1 MVGFSR
7 VLYLDSD
14 TLAVGDVAPLLTNTT
29 KPFAAVRDWER
40 GKVRDHFNMGVASL
54 APNLSEFKRLDQLR
68 LTKRDYRLEMAEQG
82 LLNSVYGN
90 EFEEFPFEFN
100 ANLAAMAQNAKFWEA
115 HRQKARIIHYTWIKP
130 FHYQRSAEGDLRDC
144 TGDCVKCLG
153 ALKDWW
159 LFLDEMHGVKFSMFA
174 KPPTTAP
181 ALEAVLANS
190 TQQINQTRASTSHPK
205 RMETYF
211 TMCIFLC
218 IVLAYWLKVKLRL
231 RIATGLHLI
240 IVAP

>member
-1 MVGFSR
+1 MVGFTR

-14 TLAVGDVAPLLTNTT
+14 TMAVGDVAPLLTNAT

-54 APNLSEFKRLDQLR
+54 APNLSEFKRLDHLR

-100 ANLAAMAQNAKFWEA
+100 ANLAAMAQNVKFWDE

-144 TGDCVKCLG
+144 RGDCVKCLR

-159 LFLDEMHGVKFSMFA
+159 LFLDEMHCGNFSMFT
-174 KPPTTAP
+174 KLPTIVPTTVPAP
-181 ALEAVLANS
+181 FEVVLENNS
-190 TQQINQTRASTSHPK
+190 QQVIPTRDTMLHPK
-205 RMETYF
+205 RMETYSMF
-211 TMCIFLC
+211 CIFLC
-218 IVLAYWLKVKLRL
+218 IVIAYWLKVKLRL
-231 RIATGLHLI
+231 RFASGLQ
-240 IVAP
+240 